1 MTCAERCYSVGG
13 TLSRRVDT
21 LAYFVRRHITT
32 TERLNW
38 GFSRTREIV
47 CGNRQFDW
55 QVSRSDMP
63 ASAFL
68 FYKD

>member
-1 MTCAERCYSVGG
+1 MSSTDWRNSV
-13 TLSRRVDT
+13 RRAVSVVDT
-21 LAYFVRRHITT
+21 LKLFVRRHITT

-38 GFSRTREIV
+38 GFSHTEEIV
-47 CGNRQFDW
+47 CGNHQFDW

-68 FYKD
+68 F